1 MAARGSLRPV
11 GTPKGLTFVDTN
23 VLVYAH
29 DSSDAHRRP
38 VAQRLLDELWRSR
51 RGALSTQVLQEFY
64 NAATRKFDPP
74 MRRSTAR
81 ALVGAYAEW
90 LVIEI
95 DVALI
100 VSASE
105 LEENQK
111 LSFWDAMIVEAA
123 RRAGADRIVTEDLQ
137 SGRRIGG
144 VLVVNPFAAPGD

>member
-1 MAARGSLRPV
+1 
-11 GTPKGLTFVDTN
+11 
-23 VLVYAH
+23 
-29 DSSDAHRRP
+29 
-38 VAQRLLDELWRSR
+38 
-51 RGALSTQVLQEFY
+51 
-64 NAATRKFDPP
+64 

>member
-11 GTPKGLTFVDTN
+11 GAPEGLTFVDTN

-29 DSSDAHRRP
+29 DSSDPARGS
-38 VAQRLLDELWRSR
+38 VAQGLLDELWRSR

-64 NAATRKFDPP
+64 AVATRKFDPP
-74 MRRSTAR
+74 MKPSKAR

-90 LVIEI
+90 LVVEV

-105 LEENQK
+105 LEERHT

-123 RRAGADRIVTEDLQ
+123 RRAGAARIVSEDLQ

-144 VLVVNPFAAPGD
+144 VLIVDPFGSRDG